1 MLPSAEE
8 LRRELEWR
16 RCAKDPFYFFERYWK
31 IRHPE
36 KGAILLTLRDA
47 QRETLEIWLK
57 EKQSIA
63 LKARQIGFST
73 LAAALAFHDIFFHG
87 DRYIIGLSKT
97 ERESHKL
104 KAKVDYGFA
113 RLPPWMTERGPQKT
127 ADTLGK
133 LAFDNDSVFE
143 CLPSTDPARGES
155 AYRIFVDE
163 WAFFPNAEEAWAAIE
178 PAVDIG
184 GRVIALSTANGSGNL
199 FHRMVMDAMT
209 GTSDFRFIFYS
220 WRAVPERNDAW
231 YATKRRSML
240 EWMLHQE
247 YPSSPE
253 EAFIKSGN
261 PVFDVDELA
270 QIECEPPMTGY
281 LNPLGRR
288 AAEFVTNGDGPLSVW
303 QPPELSMKYVIGA
316 DVAEGLEHGDFSV
329 AHVIRIDTGTVV
341 AKWRGHVDPDLFG
354 SEVLAPLGYWYNS
367 ALIGPE
373 VNNHGFTTTTAL
385 NAAGYPNLYYRHTYD
400 ERTKKKTKKLGWRTQ
415 ANTKPLMIDELAR
428 ALRVARDG
436 DGAIVEPAELAV
448 LDEATVGELRT
459 YIRAADGKMHGSP
472 FDDQVISLAIA
483 NQMRKHSFSVRAEV
497 AVEQEWTLAWWER
510 QADEY
515 EAKDEEWLVGASSTR
530 GHLP

>member
-1 MLPSAEE
+1 MNLSRQE
-8 LRRELEWR
+8 LADELEWR
-16 RCAKDPFYFFERYWK
+16 RCAKDPYYFFEKYWK

-36 KGAILLTLRDA
+36 KGAILLELRDA
-47 QRETLEIWLK
+47 QRETLKVWLK

-73 LAAALAFHDIFFHG
+73 LAAALAFHDIFFHA
-87 DRYIIGLSKT
+87 DRYDIGLSKT

-104 KAKVDYGFA
+104 KAKVDYGYK
-113 RLPPWMTERGPQKT
+113 RLPGWMKDRGPLPV

-199 FHRMVMDAMT
+199 FHRMVVDAMT
-209 GTSDFRFIFYS
+209 GSSGFKFIFFS

-231 YATKRRSML
+231 YAAKSKSML
-240 EWMLHQE
+240 PWQLHQE
-247 YPSSPE
+247 YPSTPE

-261 PVFDVDELA
+261 PVFDVDALDL
-270 QIECEPPMTGY
+270 IEVETPTVGY
-281 LNPLGRR
+281 LHPTS
-288 AAEFVTNGDGPLSVW
+288 AKSSEFVGNGDGPLSVW
-303 QPPELSMKYVIGA
+303 EMPQPRVRYVIGA
-316 DVAEGLEHGDFSV
+316 DVAEGLEHGDYSV
-329 AHVIRIDTGTVV
+329 AHVINTATGMVA

-354 SEVLAPLGYWYNS
+354 SDVLNRLGRWYNG

-373 VNNHGFTTTTAL
+373 VNNHGFTTCVAL
-385 NAAGYPNLYYRHTYD
+385 NAAGYGNLYYRHSYD
-400 ERTKKKTKKLGWRTQ
+400 ERTKRKSKKLGWRTQ
-415 ANTKPLMIDELAR
+415 ANTKPLMIDELHR
-428 ALRVARDG
+428 ALRAVRD
-436 DGAIVEPAELAV
+436 DDDAVVEPAELTL
-448 LDEATVGELRT
+448 LDEGTIGELRT
-459 YIRAADGKMHGSP
+459 FVRAADGKMHGSP

-483 NQMRKHSFSVRAEV
+483 NQMRKHSFTVAAEE
-497 AVEQEWTLAWWER
+497 AQNDEWTLSWWER
-510 QADEY
+510 QADEA
-515 EAKDEEWLVGASSTR
+515 EATSDEWVIGAGSTR
-530 GHLP
+530 